1 MTTAFQ
7 YVFDNAETLNFDRRA
22 ITAQTVS
29 RDNTVRT
36 VSRGGQVW
44 RFEVQLPAG
53 PKWSDVRAAVEAI
66 EYADRYT
73 VGQVRLNN
81 PGYVSWL
88 SGYRGNSANY
98 TGFQGTWTQ
107 GATSIT
113 LTTSPTTTSGFKFRA
128 GDFIQL
134 GTTGRVYTVRA
145 DVPFASNTV
154 LLNRPVIDATAA
166 SATAIRVAENCVF
179 NVICTDL
186 PQWTIFARDQVQW
199 SGPFVFYEA
208 QT

>member
-7 YVFDNAETLNFDRRA
+7 YVFDNAETISFDRRA

-53 PKWSDVRAAVEAI
+53 PKWSDVRPAIEAI

-73 VGQVRLNN
+73 VGQVQLNN
-81 PGYVSWL
+81 PGYASWL
-88 SGYRGNSANY
+88 SRYRGDSLEY
-98 TGFQGTWTQ
+98 TTYQAAWTQ
-107 GATSIT
+107 GATTIT
-113 LTTSPTTTSGFKFRA
+113 ITQTPLTPGLGFKFRA

-134 GTTGRVYTVRA
+134 GSTGRVYTVVT

-154 LLNRPVIDATAA
+154 TLNRPVIDATG
-166 SATAIRVAENCVF
+166 SGAIRVADNCVF
-179 NVICTDL
+179 SVICTEL
-186 PQWTIFARDQVQW
+186 PRWTIFARDQVQW
-199 SGPFVFYEA
+199 DGAFVFYEA
-208 QT
+208 Q

>member
-7 YVFDNAETLNFDRRA
+7 YVFDNAESLSFDRRA

-36 VSRGGQVW
+36 ISRGGQVW
-44 RFEVQLPAG
+44 RFEVTLPDG
-53 PKWSDVRAAVEAI
+53 PRWQDLRAAIETI

-73 VGQVRLNN
+73 VGQVQLNN

-88 SGYRGNSANY
+88 SGYRGNSANI
-98 TGFQGTWTQ
+98 TGFAATWTQ
-107 GATSIT
+107 GASSIT

-134 GTTGRVYTVRA
+134 GATGRVYTVRS
-145 DVPFASNTV
+145 DVAFNSNTV
-154 LLNRPVIDATAA
+154 NLNRPIIDATGSGAL
-166 SATAIRVAENCVF
+166 RVAENCVF
-179 NVICTDL
+179 SVICTEL
-186 PQWTIFARDQVQW
+186 PRWTIFARDQVSW
-199 SGPFVFYEA
+199 AGPFVFYEA
-208 QT
+208 Q

>member
-7 YVFDNAETLNFDRRA
+7 YVFDNAETISFDRRA

-53 PKWSDVRAAVEAI
+53 PRWQDVRPAIEAI

-73 VGQVRLNN
+73 VGQVQLNN

-88 SGYRGNSANY
+88 SGYRGTSANI
-98 TGFQGTWTQ
+98 TGFQASWTQ

-113 LTTSPTTTSGFKFRA
+113 LTSSPTTTSGFKFRA
-128 GDFIQL
+128 GDFLQL
-134 GTTGRVYTVRA
+134 GTTGRVYTVRS
-145 DVPFASNTV
+145 DVAFNSNTV
-154 LLNRPVIDATAA
+154 LLNRPVIDATG
-166 SATAIRVAENCVF
+166 SGAIRVAENCVF
-179 NVICTDL
+179 NLICTEL
-186 PQWTIFARDQVQW
+186 PRWTIFARDQVQW
-199 SGPFVFYEA
+199 EGSFVFYEA
-208 QT
+208 Q